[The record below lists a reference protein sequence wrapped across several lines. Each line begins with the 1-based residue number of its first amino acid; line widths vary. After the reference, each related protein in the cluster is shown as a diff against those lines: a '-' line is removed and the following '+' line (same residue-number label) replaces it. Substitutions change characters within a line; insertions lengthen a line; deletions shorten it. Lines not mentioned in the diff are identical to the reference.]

1 MTLWDAPQK
10 VFIVF
15 NPKSGK
21 EERAAEIRSM
31 LARYFAPPHWKP
43 ELYETTGKEDLG
55 AICRAA
61 CKRGTSL
68 VIAAGGDG
76 TVCGVANGLIQ
87 SRVPLGIL
95 PLGTGNG
102 LARVLG
108 IPLNLA
114 QALEVLSGE
123 HLIIGADALRVGERY
138 FFLNVSAGISP
149 QMMSETKPEQKKRFG
164 RLAYV
169 WTMIKRA
176 SIFQLR
182 RYQLTIDDRTQWV
195 NASEILISNTTLL
208 DKPPHVFG
216 PSETLNDGQLEVYL
230 VTAHRLSDYLRLFWA
245 VFSRPGQ
252 PAAKLHHLQAQRCVS
267 IKSAGHPR
275 LIQADGE
282 VIGQTPVEVELI
294 PTAIHLIKPN
304 PAPA

>member
-1 MTLWDAPQK
+1 
-10 VFIVF
+10 V
-15 NPKSGK
+15 
-21 EERAAEIRSM
+21 
-31 LARYFAPPHWKP
+31 
-43 ELYETTGKEDLG
+43 
-55 AICRAA
+55 
-61 CKRGTSL
+61 SL

-76 TVCGVANGLIQ
+76 TVCAAANGLIQ

-108 IPLNLA
+108 IPLNLD

-123 HLIIGADALRVGERY
+123 HVIIGADALRVGERH

-149 QMMSETKPEQKKRFG
+149 QMMSETKSEQKKRFG

-169 WTMIKRA
+169 WTMIKRS

-182 RYQLTIDDRTQWV
+182 RYQLTIDDRIQWV

-216 PSETLNDGQLEVYL
+216 PPETLNDGRLEVYL
-230 VTAHRLSDYLRLFWA
+230 VTAHSLGDYLRLFWE

-252 PAAKLHHLQAQRCVS
+252 PAAKLQHLAANRCVS
-267 IKSAGHPR
+267 IQSAGHPR
-275 LIQADGE
+275 LLQADGE
-282 VIGQTPVEVELI
+282 VIGHTPVEVELI
-294 PTAIHLIKPN
+294 PTAIHLIRPN
-304 PAPA
+304 AAPA